1 MSATTTPPGTLR
13 GRRQRQPG
21 KPKRP
26 TGRPPLPP
34 GERYEPLTLLRL
46 PREEGEI
53 VRAAARMLGE
63 TLAEFAATASLR
75 RAEATLQANAEL
87 SNIE

>member
-1 MSATTTPPGTLR
+1 MSDTTPPLGTP
-13 GRRQRQPG
+13 RQRRARHSG

-46 PREEGEI
+46 PRDEGES

-75 RAEATLQANAEL
+75 RAEATLKANAEL
-87 SNIE
+87 SSE